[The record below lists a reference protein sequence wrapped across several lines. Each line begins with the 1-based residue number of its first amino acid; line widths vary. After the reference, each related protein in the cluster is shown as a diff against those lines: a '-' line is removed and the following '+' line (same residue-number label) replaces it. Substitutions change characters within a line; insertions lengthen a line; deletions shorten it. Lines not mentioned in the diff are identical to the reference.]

1 MSFSSKLPKLMLLI
15 PLRISES
22 RLFFSGT
29 VPPRM
34 LLRGSKLSN
43 KPLISSSD
51 LNPIADFS
59 MSWKILAKSSFKF
72 LFCDAFLTTF
82 SNN

>member
-15 PLRISES
+15 PFRMSES

-29 VPPRM
+29 VPPRI
-34 LLRGSKLSN
+34 LLRVSKLSN

-51 LNPIADFS
+51 LKPIADFS
-59 MSWKILAKSSFKF
+59 IAWKILAKSSFKF
-72 LFCDAFLTTF
+72 SFFEAFLTTF
-82 SNN
+82 SNS